1 MSERSRS
8 IGLHEDALAL
18 GLRLRAGRAMQM
30 TIAVR
35 SAVRDRGDHRRARTL
50 RIVLRV
56 LGAVAGGYA
65 LTALAVAALGAV
77 MTQLGMARA
86 EAVTLAAM
94 LGFVI
99 YLALLLWGYSVKSVT
114 RLWLTLM
121 SGAGALAG
129 LLWLMR

>member
-1 MSERSRS
+1 MPV
-8 IGLHEDALAL
+8 
-18 GLRLRAGRAMQM
+18 
-30 TIAVR
+30 AVR
-35 SAVRDRGDHRRARTL
+35 SAVRDRRDHRGARTL

-94 LGFVI
+94 LGFVL
-99 YLALLLWGYSVKSVT
+99 YLMLLLWSFCVKSGT
-114 RLWLTLM
+114 RLWLTLAG
-121 SGAGALAG
+121 GAAALAG
-129 LLWLMR
+129 LLWLVR

>member
-1 MSERSRS
+1 MTVALRSGVGNQRN
-8 IGLHEDALAL
+8 H
-18 GLRLRAGRAMQM
+18 
-30 TIAVR
+30 
-35 SAVRDRGDHRRARTL
+35 RGARTL
-50 RIVLRV
+50 RILLRV

-99 YLALLLWGYSVKSVT
+99 YLALLLWGFSAKSVA
-114 RLWLTLM
+114 RLWLTLAG
-121 SGAGALAG
+121 GAAVLAG
-129 LLWLMR
+129 LPWFVR

>member
-8 IGLHEDALAL
+8 SGLHEDAFAL
-18 GLRLRAGRAMQM
+18 ELCHRAGRAMQM
-30 TIAVR
+30 TIALR
-35 SAVRDRGDHRRARTL
+35 SGVGNRDHRGARTL

-56 LGAVAGGYA
+56 LGAVVGGYA
-65 LTALAVAALGAV
+65 LTALAVTALGAV

-99 YLALLLWGYSVKSVT
+99 YLALLLWGFSVKSVV
-114 RLWLTLM
+114 RLWLTFAG
-121 SGAGALAG
+121 GAAALAG
-129 LLWLMR
+129 LLWLVC

>member
-1 MSERSRS
+1 MPV
-8 IGLHEDALAL
+8 
-18 GLRLRAGRAMQM
+18 
-30 TIAVR
+30 AVR
-35 SAVRDRGDHRRARTL
+35 SAVRDRRDHRGARTL

-94 LGFVI
+94 LGFVL
-99 YLALLLWGYSVKSVT
+99 YLMLLLWSFSVKSGT
-114 RLWLTLM
+114 RLWLTLAG
-121 SGAGALAG
+121 GAAALAG
-129 LLWLMR
+129 LLWLVR